1 MSARSRHPSIGARIR
16 GIRCPAAPHC
26 PTLPPATAS
35 TPAPRLDG
43 LTPLYV
49 AERDGDADEAAAA
62 LRAAGGEYTP
72 DGDLACFPSYTR
84 GKLPPR
90 DPPKCGSE
98 AAQEQH
104 DLVYLRY
111 GTRESR
117 IWVFNEGADPVPGSF
132 TVPGAKERLVFEPLG
147 PTVYDALGLTN
158 HHMDVPEM
166 VSLVDRNG
174 VSRIVMVRDSSM
186 QFRHLCRDP
195 ITGTDTAVF
204 EKSYMGSCCPWDD
217 TVYMHYDADAGSL
230 TQAFVDRTAEPDELL
245 DANGACR
252 WRAKREARSTYEETI
267 SALRVGELA
276 DLKESDFR
284 DGEAISLPTRVVPAE
299 TVASVLA
306 TLDGLPHDI
315 AIITRNE
322 APDSRR
328 WKTVTVSG
336 GRSRGYTWGGVALVW
351 DDDRKEWRV
360 VLRPV
365 PYRDQGL
372 RRRQARGGGDRQRMR
387 GVLSSGPTLLL
398 RDGSRH
404 VRRAAHQLPDRA
416 RAAGFRQL
424 SDHCRWSPIPVAQ
437 PRPGLRAC
445 VPAGVLVP
453 GSHRLVPSG
462 GGLSGILVAVPGL
475 VRVEP

>member
-1 MSARSRHPSIGARIR
+1 MPNAAAAAGARVNTRSRLGGR
-16 GIRCPAAPHC
+16 
-26 PTLPPATAS
+26 
-35 TPAPRLDG
+35 
-43 LTPLYV
+43 TPLRV

-147 PTVYDALGLTN
+147 LTVYDALGLTN
-158 HHMDVPEM
+158 YDMDVPEM

-204 EKSYMGSCCPWDD
+204 EKSYLGSCCPWDD

-284 DGEAISLPTRVVPAE
+284 DGEAISLPTRAVPAE

-306 TLDGLPHDI
+306 TLDGLPHDV
-315 AIITRNE
+315 AILTRND
-322 APDSRR
+322 APDVRC

-351 DDDRKEWRV
+351 DGDRKEWRSFYD
-360 VLRPV
+360 R
-365 PYRDQGL
+365 YHIEI
-372 RRRQARGGGDRQRMR
+372 RGFAGDR
-387 GVLSSGPTLLL
+387 
-398 RDGSRH
+398 
-404 VRRAAHQLPDRA
+404 
-416 RAAGFRQL
+416 
-424 SDHCRWSPIPVAQ
+424 
-437 PRPGLRAC
+437 
-445 VPAGVLVP
+445 
-453 GSHRLVPSG
+453 
-462 GGLSGILVAVPGL
+462 LVAAAIASGCVGSYRLGRPCYFEMDLAAYEGRRISYRTAREL
-475 VRVEP
+475 LDSGN